1 MMPDLSPRWSAW
13 RVVTAFGFLS
23 LTTDIVSDGASS
35 LAGPLLAQLGA
46 SALIVGLVTGAG
58 EAIGLGFRLVSGP
71 WADRTRKYW
80 KFTLVGYLLTVV
92 CVPLLALSPVLGGA
106 GLVVSSI
113 LILGDG
119 AGKAV
124 RSPSKTVLLASAASA
139 VGRGRGFAVHKAL
152 DQTGS
157 LLGPLLAAG
166 IVSLTTVLWPAFA
179 IFAVPGAVAIVILTI
194 IRRRVP
200 DVAVYDPELGLAP
213 RDPGAATN
221 SLRAVLR
228 LPGTFYAFA
237 AAAFAANA
245 GLVSYGIISF
255 RLTTSGLLPL
265 STIPLVYAVAMAAAA
280 VGALGSGFVYDKRG
294 TNVLLVLPFLISLV
308 PGLALSNQVGC
319 VIVGVIA
326 WGAAAGIRESTVKA
340 MVADLVPATRRATA
354 YGSFAAFEGVV
365 ARVAVI
371 LSGALYQKPGILV
384 IVVMALQACSLTL
397 LLVAV
402 RWQRRRDRADPVPV
416 R

>member
-1 MMPDLSPRWSAW
+1 MMPDLRTRWSAW

-23 LTTDIVSDGASS
+23 LTTDIVSDGGSS
-35 LAGPLLAQLGA
+35 LVGPLLGQLGA
-46 SALIVGLVTGAG
+46 SALVVGLVTGLG

-80 KFTLVGYLLTVV
+80 TFTLVGYLLTVV
-92 CVPLLALSPVLGGA
+92 CVPLLAISPALGSA

-113 LILGDG
+113 LIIGDG

-166 IVSLTTVLWPAFA
+166 VMSLSTVLWPAFA
-179 IFAVPGAVAIVILTI
+179 IFAIPGAVAIVLLTI
-194 IRRRVP
+194 IRLRVP
-200 DVAVYDPELGLAP
+200 DVGVYDPELGPAP
-213 RDPGAATN
+213 KGPGAPAD
-221 SLRAVLR
+221 SVRAVVR

-265 STIPLVYAVAMAAAA
+265 STVPLVYAAAMAAAA
-280 VGALGSGFVYDKRG
+280 IGALGSGFIYDKRG
-294 TNVLLVLPFLISLV
+294 TNVLLVLPFLIALV
-308 PGLALSNQVGC
+308 PGLALSNQIGY
-319 VIVGVIA
+319 VIVGVIV

-354 YGSFAAFEGVV
+354 YGIFAAFEGVGALV
-365 ARVAVI
+365 AGV
-371 LSGALYQKPGILV
+371 LSGTLYQEPGRLV
-384 IVVMALQACSLTL
+384 IVVMALQACTLAL
-397 LLVAV
+397 LLVTV
-402 RWQRRRDRADPVPV
+402 RRQRRRDRAVIPPG
-416 R
+416 

>member
-1 MMPDLSPRWSAW
+1 MMPDLRTRWSAW

-23 LTTDIVSDGASS
+23 LTTDIVSDGGSS
-35 LAGPLLAQLGA
+35 LVGPLLGQLGA
-46 SALIVGLVTGAG
+46 SALVVGLVTGLG

-80 KFTLVGYLLTVV
+80 TFTLVGYLLTVV
-92 CVPLLALSPVLGGA
+92 CVPLLAISPALGSA

-113 LILGDG
+113 LIIGDG

-166 IVSLTTVLWPAFA
+166 VISLSTVLWPAFA
-179 IFAVPGAVAIVILTI
+179 IFAIPGAVAIVLLTI
-194 IRRRVP
+194 IRLRVP
-200 DVAVYDPELGLAP
+200 DVGVYDPELGPAP
-213 RDPGAATN
+213 KGPGAPAD
-221 SLRAVLR
+221 SVRAVVR

-265 STIPLVYAVAMAAAA
+265 STVPLVYAAAMAAAA
-280 VGALGSGFVYDKRG
+280 IGALGSGFIYDKRG
-294 TNVLLVLPFLISLV
+294 TTVLLVLPFLIALV
-308 PGLALSNQVGC
+308 PGLALSNQIGY
-319 VIVGVIA
+319 VIVGVIV

-354 YGSFAAFEGVV
+354 YGIFAAFEGVGALV
-365 ARVAVI
+365 AGV
-371 LSGALYQKPGILV
+371 LSGTLYQEPGRLV
-384 IVVMALQACSLTL
+384 IVVMALQACTLAL
-397 LLVAV
+397 LLVTV
-402 RWQRRRDRADPVPV
+402 RRQRRRDRAVIPPG
-416 R
+416 